1 MRVEEGGKRGM
12 ERGSREPLAT
22 LGISEHNEEE
32 RGLNSWA
39 AAGGLNP
46 YILAASLAALH
57 TSIR

>member
-1 MRVEEGGKRGM
+1 M

-22 LGISEHNEEE
+22 LGISGHNNEEE

-39 AAGGLNP
+39 AAGGLNV
-46 YILAASLAALH
+46 YILAACLAALH